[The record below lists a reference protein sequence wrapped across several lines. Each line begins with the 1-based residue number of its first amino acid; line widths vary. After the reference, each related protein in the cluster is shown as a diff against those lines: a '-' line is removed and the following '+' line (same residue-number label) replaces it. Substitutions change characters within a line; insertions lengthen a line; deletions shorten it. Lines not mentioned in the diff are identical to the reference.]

1 MNFKQILSVAFYFL
15 IAHVALVLVIYRI
28 VYYHFPVE
36 WDYDGRI
43 MVVILWIYASFMLW
57 YCRLRTTYLLSN
69 ADTELRDKMLVC
81 QDLLWGLFVTITLFY
96 EGAFGYMVLVP
107 SMLSKAAVYPVIVI
121 VDHYLCVQA
130 CKKLLS

>member
-1 MNFKQILSVAFYFL
+1 MNSKQILSVAFYFL
-15 IAHVALVLVIYRI
+15 IAHAALVLVIYRI

-69 ADTELRDKMLVC
+69 ADTELRDKMLSC
-81 QDLLWGLFVTITLFY
+81 QDLLWGLVATTAVFY

-107 SMLSKAAVYPVIVI
+107 AILSKAAVYPVIMI
-121 VDHYLCVQA
+121 VDRYLCVQA